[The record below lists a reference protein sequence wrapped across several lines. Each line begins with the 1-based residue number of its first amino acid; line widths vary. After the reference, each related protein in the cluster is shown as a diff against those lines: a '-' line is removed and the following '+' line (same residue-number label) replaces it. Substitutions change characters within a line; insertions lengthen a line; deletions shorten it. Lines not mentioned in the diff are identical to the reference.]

1 MTNIDPDMSRVMS
14 WQKFIESEYA
24 NPDDK
29 EIGPEYYERA
39 RKYIESYD
47 FCAGIKEAY
56 VAMLYPGIIAM
67 YLFKIENRSTF
78 GEWVWVIVGDIPPAV
93 FSPSVGRTPGMV
105 LDAYLG
111 EMDVWVEAVNEGK
124 PVDKL
129 IPVNAPPTKEYA
141 DMLLGRLEFIGE
153 RILMEEYK
161 DDLDYLSDEEG

>member
-1 MTNIDPDMSRVMS
+1 MANAEPDMARVMS
-14 WQKFIESEYA
+14 WQDFMRSEYA

-39 RKYIESYD
+39 TKYLASYN

-56 VAMLYPGIIAM
+56 VAMLYPGILSM
-67 YLFKIENRSTF
+67 FLFKIDNKSTF

-93 FSPSVGRTPGMV
+93 FSTSVGRTPGMV

-111 EMDVWVEAVNEGK
+111 EMDEWVEAVHSGK
-124 PVDKL
+124 PVDDL
-129 IPVNAPPTKEYA
+129 IPVNAPPTKEFA

-153 RILMEEYK
+153 KILMQEYK
-161 DDLDYLSDEEG
+161 DDLEYLQDEND